1 MSQIHYRTD
10 GTFSYKILTT
20 SKKIYKVTPDDVE
33 ILDYDSNYE
42 SVMRFKTL
50 KKNDWNSMQNSFF
63 ISRHFEWVYEGVCYT
78 TTDKRI
84 QYTTPNGSYTP
95 TALVFHN
102 GLVWEAY
109 YSSNYFPRIQLTA
122 KVKRINNE
130 TGEVMIVQKTKW
142 TDEKYLRAFEK
153 APESKQRALK
163 IKEIFNDCFD
173 L

>member
-1 MSQIHYRTD
+1 MSNIYYRVD
-10 GTFSYKILTT
+10 NGYFYKIITS
-20 SKKIYKVTPDDVE
+20 SKKIYKITIKEVE
-33 ILDYDSNYE
+33 TIDYDSHYE
-42 SVMRFKTL
+42 LVKSFTPL

-63 ISRHFEWVYEGVCYT
+63 ISRHFEWVYEGVCFT

-84 QYTTPNGSYTP
+84 QYTTPTGSFTP

-122 KVKRINNE
+122 KVKRTNKE
-130 TGEVMIVQKTKW
+130 TGEVTIVQKSKW

-153 APESKQRALK
+153 VPESKQRALK